1 MEESKK
7 FGFAMPQICFTSSVF
22 LTPPFSD
29 DASSSKTVAVREM
42 DKHHFPL
49 IKNLV
54 LSPTTPVKPE
64 DAAADLDIIGSL
76 YLQGYPLV
84 VEKIFDYLPQS
95 DLLNCLLVCS
105 HWKTFCTSLKP
116 IAGRLPTKP
125 EKLPL
130 TRKQDENQ
138 VVVNNFINQQ
148 MVDRVTMLAVRK
160 SNSLPQT
167 PSGVSNKS
175 SPTTRR
181 TKCPNCSSPAKEYT
195 FVHAECSSCS
205 HSFCPLCLGKA
216 HKDDLRCAKKIS
228 PSKRHLR
235 IGTKQSQKRLRRL

>member
-1 MEESKK
+1 MEESKN
-7 FGFAMPQICFTSSVF
+7 FVFATPRIDSTSSVF

-29 DASSSKTVAVREM
+29 EASSSKTVAIREM
-42 DKHHFPL
+42 DVHHFPL

-54 LSPTTPVKPE
+54 LSPTTPVKQE
-64 DAAADLDIIGSL
+64 NIAANLDIINSL

-105 HWKTFCTSLKP
+105 HWKTFCTTLKP
-116 IAGRLPTKP
+116 IASRLLDKP
-125 EKLPL
+125 KRLPL
-130 TRKQDENQ
+130 TQKQDENQ
-138 VVVNNFINQQ
+138 DVVKSNIKKQT
-148 MVDRVTMLAVRK
+148 DIVTVLAVRK
-160 SNSLPQT
+160 SNVQPQKKI
-167 PSGVSNKS
+167 GVSNKPA
-175 SPTTRR
+175 PTTKR

-216 HKDDLRCAKKIS
+216 HRDNLRCSKKIS
-228 PSKRHLR
+228 PSKRHFDV
-235 IGTKQSQKRLRRL
+235 GTVQSKKRLRRL

>member
-1 MEESKK
+1 M
-7 FGFAMPQICFTSSVF
+7 FTTPRVDSASSVF

-29 DASSSKTVAVREM
+29 EASSSKTIAIREM
-42 DKHHFPL
+42 DMHHFPL

-64 DAAADLDIIGSL
+64 DTAADLDIISSL

-116 IAGRLPTKP
+116 IAGRLPTKL

-167 PSGVSNKS
+167 PSGVSSKS
-175 SPTTRR
+175 SPTMKR

-195 FVHAECSSCS
+195 FVHAECSICS

-216 HKDDLRCAKKIS
+216 HKDDMRCGKRLS
-228 PSKRHLR
+228 PSKRHFD
-235 IGTKQSQKRLRRL
+235 IGSKESKKRRRRL